1 MNRKISKVFV
11 AGAGTMGMSIALS
24 FAQHNFEVTVYD
36 ISDDCLKKGQ
46 DFVQKAGQDESHGKI
61 HYTTNLEE
69 CINTDFV
76 SESIVEI
83 LTVKK
88 DFWQKVSH
96 LVDEDVIL
104 TSNTSGL
111 SINAMAEAVK
121 FPERFLGMHWFN
133 PPHLVPL
140 IEIIKGNAT
149 AEKAAET
156 VYHISKILEKK
167 PIYVNRDVPGFA
179 ANRIQFT
186 VLRELLYMVENG
198 IVSYE
203 DGDALLKYGLG
214 LRYACLGPFEI
225 ADLGGIDTFSHISN
239 YLFADLCDDK
249 KGSKLFQDLVEQ
261 GNLGVKSGK
270 GIYDY
275 SDGRGEQVV
284 QYRDHMLQAF
294 CDTLHI

>member
-1 MNRKISKVFV
+1 MSRDIKKIFV

-24 FAQHNFEVTVYD
+24 FAKHGYEVTVYD
-36 ISDDCLKKGQ
+36 ISEECLEKGKH
-46 DFVQKAGQDESHGKI
+46 FIRESGNEALVSEFS
-61 HYTTNLEE
+61 YTTNIED
-69 CINTDFV
+69 CIGKDFV

-83 LTVKK
+83 LDIKK
-88 DFWQKVSH
+88 EFWSKVSR

-121 FPERFLGMHWFN
+121 CPERFLGMHWFN

-140 IEIIKGNAT
+140 IEIIKGDAT
-149 AEKAAET
+149 TDAAAKT
-156 VYHISKILEKK
+156 VYEISKILEKK
-167 PIYVNRDVPGFA
+167 PIYVNKDVPGFA

-225 ADLGGIDTFSHISN
+225 ADFGGLDTFSHISD
-239 YLFADLCDDK
+239 YLFEDLCDDK
-249 KGSKLFQDLVEQ
+249 EGSKLFREMVEN

-275 SDGRGEQVV
+275 SNGKGEEVIK
-284 QYRDHMLQAF
+284 YRDNMLQAF

>member
-1 MNRKISKVFV
+1 MSRDIKKVFV

-24 FAQHNFEVTVYD
+24 FAKHGYEVTVYD
-36 ISDDCLKKGQ
+36 ISEECLEKGKR
-46 DFVQKAGQDESHGKI
+46 FIRESGNEALVSEFS
-61 HYTTNLEE
+61 YTTNIED
-69 CINTDFV
+69 CIGKDFL

-83 LTVKK
+83 LDIKK
-88 DFWQKVSH
+88 EFWSKVSR
-96 LVDEDVIL
+96 LVDEDVVL

-121 FPERFLGMHWFN
+121 CPERFLGMHWFN

-140 IEIIKGNAT
+140 IEIIKGDAT
-149 AEKAAET
+149 TEAAAKT
-156 VYHISKILEKK
+156 VYEISKILEKK
-167 PIYVNRDVPGFA
+167 PIYVNKDVPGFA

-225 ADLGGIDTFSHISN
+225 ADLGGLDTFSHISD

-249 KGSKLFQDLVEQ
+249 EGSKLFREMVEN

-275 SDGRGEQVV
+275 SNGKGEEVIK
-284 QYRDHMLQAF
+284 YRDNMLQAF